1 MHFEQYLDEINS
13 KFPDSLELIN
23 KAVLAGEYYEKGCEE
38 LLDKIINTLSE
49 LKTKVKQTGQ
59 NNSLQENNI
68 DIIQSSGDSIVE
80 YGIDAKDI
88 SEEKTDSSQFKS
100 DNLIVDEKT
109 LKIHQDAVSNCK
121 ALISRT
127 LGNFVKIIDKKKE
140 DPDTV
145 HLHHNIDVEMTK
157 LETRF
162 ELNPQDGLDLILL
175 HINLAL
181 IEIDEFLDCE
191 SNTIAILRGY
201 KEFFDKYKLTNI
213 GTAGQRVIAKVL
225 QDKIVYL
232 SEKIS
237 IRRKCSTK
245 KHTEIKDEIVSEENV
260 FSSFYK
266 LTLGHYQNIALINLE
281 YLDKQ
286 YKTFNLKHL
295 QEVHL
300 LNRKI
305 RKLVYTN
312 NRTEIDFKKIIIFID
327 KLVISL
333 NEKNKENERY
343 DEFAYRSCINMLLN
357 TKYDIRLIREEKN
370 EYRKLNDK
378 QGSLDLKTY
387 ISKQI
392 DIIEDFQKEK
402 YINDF
407 YPYQSL
413 LSFIN
418 KVIDNKIRDNI
429 QCLGIDKELLSEDNK
444 KENFEKIALKLEGI
458 KEEYIKVYHL
468 FQENLSWC
476 RTHRYNPIYL
486 PISECRIN
494 YNNIAI
500 FLDSAYILPC
510 DYSHIERQWYMAE
523 SDIKSNIRSLKNRV
537 QIEIDKIL
545 LQKSAKDI
553 KEETKKSEIRAIQVI
568 SLFLSVAVFSL
579 VSVKV
584 VFENKN
590 IWGSFAA
597 MFGFGGCLL
606 LFNAVFHWLVNWP
619 QISNQDPK
627 YKGFGNKIIYS
638 SICFLLVSGLLT
650 CQSNNQIN
658 AMQEKSTSKTLDS
671 LSKILKDSIA
681 VIHKNHIIEK
691 HSSHNNKEK

>member
-1 MHFEQYLDEINS
+1 MHFEKYLEEINT

-23 KAVLAGEYYEKGCEE
+23 KAVLAGEYYGKGCEE
-38 LLDKIINTLSE
+38 LLDKIINRLSE
-49 LKTKVKQTGQ
+49 LKTKVKQIEQ
-59 NNSLQENNI
+59 NEPLHENSI
-68 DIIQSSGDSIVE
+68 DIIQTSSDSIVE
-80 YGIDAKDI
+80 SGIDAKDI
-88 SEEKTDSSQFKS
+88 SEERADSSQSVS
-100 DNLIVDEKT
+100 DNIIVDEKT

-157 LETRF
+157 LDTKF
-162 ELNPQDGLDLILL
+162 EQNPQDGLDLILL

-191 SNTIAILRGY
+191 GNTIAILRGY
-201 KEFFDKYKLTNI
+201 KEFFDKKKLTNI
-213 GTAGQRVIAKVL
+213 GTAGQKLIIKVL
-225 QDKIVYL
+225 EDKIIYL
-232 SEKIS
+232 SEKIA
-237 IRRKCSTK
+237 IRKNCSTK
-245 KHTEIKDEIVSEENV
+245 KHSEIKDEKVLNDNV
-260 FSSFYK
+260 FSHFYK
-266 LTLGHYQNIALINLE
+266 LTLSHYQNTTLINLD
-281 YLDKQ
+281 YLKKLDKDIPF
-286 YKTFNLKHL
+286 TNL

-305 RKLVYTN
+305 RKFVYVN
-312 NRTEIDFKKIIIFID
+312 NVTQIDFKKITKFID
-327 KLVISL
+327 KLVSL
-333 NEKNKENERY
+333 LEKKINEEERY
-343 DEFAYRSCINMLLN
+343 DEFAYCSCINMLLN
-357 TKYDIRLIREEKN
+357 TKYDIGLITVEKN
-370 EYRKLNDK
+370 GYEELNDD
-378 QGSLDLKTY
+378 QSSLDLKAY
-387 ISKQI
+387 ISNQV
-392 DIIEDFQKEK
+392 DIIESFQNEK

-444 KENFEKIALKLEGI
+444 KENFEKIALKLESI

-468 FQENLSWC
+468 FEENLSWC

-494 YNNIAI
+494 YNNIDI

-510 DYSHIERQWYMAE
+510 DYSHLERQWYMAE

-681 VIHKNHIIEK
+681 VIHKNHTIEK
-691 HSSHNNKEK
+691 HSSNNKEK